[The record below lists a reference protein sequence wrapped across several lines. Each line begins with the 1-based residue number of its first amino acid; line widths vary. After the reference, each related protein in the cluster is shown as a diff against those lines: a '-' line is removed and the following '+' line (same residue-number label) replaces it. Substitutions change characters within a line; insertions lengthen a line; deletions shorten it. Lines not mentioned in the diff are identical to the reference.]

1 MSEVLVIVAVVA
13 VIAIAA
19 VIIVRGRKSSA
30 TDVSESPAAVAAPPV
45 QPAVPDRHE
54 EPAEAAPVAESV
66 AVEEPPQAVEAVA
79 VAEVEEVEVEAPVE
93 VAEPEPVEA
102 AEPEPEEVAQPTAEE
117 ISARVQSQLDDS
129 ERMLGELTAA
139 AEHAEDL
146 DQRVDLGTLD
156 IMKEG
161 LQEVRTAVD
170 KKDWS
175 QAKDK
180 GDALHAQLSL
190 MIHSVSREQAS

>member
-1 MSEVLVIVAVVA
+1 LSGVLVIVAVVA

-19 VIIVRGRKSSA
+19 VVIMMRGRQPSA

-45 QPAVPDRHE
+45 EPITAPRE
-54 EPAEAAPVAESV
+54 EPAEAAPVVESV
-66 AVEEPPQAVEAVA
+66 AVEETPDAVEEAA
-79 VAEVEEVEVEAPVE
+79 AAEIEEVEVEAPVE
-93 VAEPEPVEA
+93 VAEPEP
-102 AEPEPEEVAQPTAEE
+102 EVAQPSAEE
-117 ISARVQSQLDDS
+117 IGERVAAQLEDS
-129 ERMLGELTAA
+129 ERMLGELAAA
-139 AEHAEDL
+139 AEQAETP
-146 DQRVDLGTLD
+146 QDLGMLE

-180 GDALHAQLSL
+180 GDALYAQLSL
-190 MIHSVSREQAS
+190 MVQSLRREQAS

>member
-19 VIIVRGRKSSA
+19 VVIVRGRKSSA

-45 QPAVPDRHE
+45 EPAVPPKHE
-54 EPAEAAPVAESV
+54 EPTEAAPVVAESE
-66 AVEEPPQAVEAVA
+66 AAREPRKTVEAVA
-79 VAEVEEVEVEAPVE
+79 AAEVEEVEVEAPVE
-93 VAEPEPVEA
+93 VAEPEP
-102 AEPEPEEVAQPTAEE
+102 EEVAQPSAEE
-117 ISARVQSQLDDS
+117 ISARVEAQLHDS
-129 ERMLGELTAA
+129 ERILGELAAA
-139 AEHAEDL
+139 AEHGEGLAQQDL
-146 DQRVDLGTLD
+146 EALD

-170 KKDWS
+170 KKDRS

-190 MIHSVSREQAS
+190 MVRSVRREQAS